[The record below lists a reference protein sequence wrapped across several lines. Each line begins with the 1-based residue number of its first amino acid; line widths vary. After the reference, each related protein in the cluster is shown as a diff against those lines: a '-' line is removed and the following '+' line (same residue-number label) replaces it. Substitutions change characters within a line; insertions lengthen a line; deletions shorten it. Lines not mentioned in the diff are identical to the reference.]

1 MDSSSFLLTSNIASN
16 SSIIRMR
23 AEACITTKATVNQ
36 STLFTSTDNIR
47 APDWSSTSS
56 ICTSSL
62 SNSICNMKCHA
73 VTGMSVC
80 PSNGIYSILK
90 IPAACIQ
97 LQHLQMS
104 MIYHTQFSKS
114 PRHTLQHDQHS
125 CPAHQPVL
133 QNSLHKQLQ
142 IGVCLNKLD
151 QTLYN
156 FHMYVWD
163 CSEHQQHQPG
173 YKMVCCHRDSQ
184 TDQAQ
189 IQHTEHYPGRLV
201 HFLDHRKHWRR
212 LGHLKSCK

>member
-1 MDSSSFLLTSNIASN
+1 MQLYSRMVSSCYLWRRYKAVGPGTRFKLASGYFP
-16 SSIIRMR
+16 SRPSL
-23 AEACITTKATVNQ
+23 ATTMEVNPKKKMQ
-36 STLFTSTDNIR
+36 TYT
-47 APDWSSTSS
+47 
-56 ICTSSL
+56 
-62 SNSICNMKCHA
+62 
-73 VTGMSVC
+73 
-80 PSNGIYSILK
+80 ILK
-90 IPAACIQ
+90 ILAVGKQ
-97 LQHLQMS
+97 LRHPQMS
-104 MIYHTQFSKS
+104 MTCHTQFSKS
-114 PRHTLQHDQHS
+114 PRHILQHDQHS